1 MRAELTAIWVVL
13 KESDKSQE
21 VTIPT
26 DSLCSLQLIS
36 KSILRPHL
44 TQNHRH
50 AALLRAI
57 VKRLEERNEMGS
69 ETHLVKVRSHTDIDG
84 NEQADEAADI
94 AALAKKNKIEVVAT
108 PTEHKHLFEFI
119 STTNGLLGNNNEE
132 PILTDGKSFL
142 KASHDSRVN
151 AHCRTDPKSTA
162 SKWAAGSVRSSLI
175 PSLSNHFRTLKAHLK
190 VKRTMWLIRSNTWV
204 GNAKLKQW
212 GKSNTSA
219 CPHCTPRPGQTTYDD
234 ATHVAG
240 ACSHPYV
247 HNLMTCRHDRGT
259 HLMYDAITKAHH
271 ECDTWQVNVHAG
283 RRYQES
289 DETLKPTIPDWAIP
303 NYRGCAA
310 QTLSSS
316 KTGERANHHPRPKS
330 KRPTS
335 PSSSRTHAMAA
346 ATHTVNESSASRTT
360 SQTQR
365 PDRTQTS
372 SEIFGTTDSA

>member
-1 MRAELTAIWVVL
+1 MATNR
-13 KESDKSQE
+13 
-21 VTIPT
+21 PT
-26 DSLCSLQLIS
+26 RPPTLQHWRRRTKS
-36 KSILRPHL
+36 KSSSLP
-44 TQNHRH
+44 QN
-50 AALLRAI
+50 
-57 VKRLEERNEMGS
+57 
-69 ETHLVKVRSHTDIDG
+69 TY
-84 NEQADEAADI
+84 
-94 AALAKKNKIEVVAT
+94 
-108 PTEHKHLFEFI
+108 KHLFEFI

-151 AHCRTDPKSTA
+151 THCRTDPKSTA
-162 SKWAAGSVRSSLI
+162 SKWAAGSVRSGLI

-240 ACSHPYV
+240 ACSHPYL

-283 RRYQES
+283 RRYQIRREA
-289 DETLKPTIPDWAIP
+289 KA
-303 NYRGCAA
+303 
-310 QTLSSS
+310 
-316 KTGERANHHPRPKS
+316 HHARLG
-330 KRPTS
+330 
-335 PSSSRTHAMAA
+335 H
-346 ATHTVNESSASRTT
+346 
-360 SQTQR
+360 SQL
-365 PDRTQTS
+365 
-372 SEIFGTTDSA
+372 